1 MCVNQ
6 EAEVVGRYTTVLEQM
21 TAGAAV
27 RVSQPSLGDLEYRR
41 CQTAGCQFYALQQ
54 HNWKCSRCYVN
65 ESNSSQS
72 ASSTAGHVQQ
82 LTSHTTAQPL
92 LQEHE
97 PRWNGTS
104 VIVSL
109 GPRHTARHCRR
120 QATIRL
126 YLSLL

>member
-1 MCVNQ
+1 MTTSYSISSSATCTCVNQ
-6 EAEVVGRYTTVLEQM
+6 EAAAVGRYTTVLEQM

-27 RVSQPSLGDLEYRR
+27 RLNQPSVDDLEYRP

-65 ESNSSQS
+65 ESTTSQS
-72 ASSTAGHVQQ
+72 ASSIAGHVQQ

-97 PRWNGTS
+97 PRCNGK
-104 VIVSL
+104 
-109 GPRHTARHCRR
+109 
-120 QATIRL
+120 
-126 YLSLL
+126 